1 MLSPTTLRFAIDK
14 RAGSSISKPKI
25 GAYRYQRQNG
35 TGKPEAENVANVMS
49 GDALSGINCGY
60 RFRSLIF
67 VHYHCRS
74 PLLNAGSSN

>member
-25 GAYRYQRQNG
+25 GADRYQRQNG

-49 GDALSGINCGY
+49 GNALSGINCWNGGPQG
-60 RFRSLIF
+60 
-67 VHYHCRS
+67 C
-74 PLLNAGSSN
+74 LNEGRRLAFG